1 MVFGTA
7 FLIPRCATAST
18 KRLWSCG
25 VHTSRGLLRVRAG
38 SSPAVPEPSSP
49 ESAKSAEE
57 GRDEG
62 LEGGGWGC
70 CCC

>member
-1 MVFGTA
+1 MVLGTA

-25 VHTSRGLLRVRAG
+25 VQTSLGLLSVLAG

-49 ESAKSAEE
+49 ESAKSVEE
-57 GRDEG
+57 GSE
-62 LEGGGWGC
+62 EGGGGC
-70 CCC
+70 W